1 MGSQKDVSVAENE
14 HQGDVPSTA
23 SVSIPSTGAPSH
35 NVHNEAAA
43 GVGAL
48 NESAIVHAVEDTT
61 GLADHWKC
69 LAACTLMSMCPFQYG
84 VDFGLI
90 SGLQA
95 MPGFLKVFG
104 YEIPSP
110 DPAAPPMYGLQ
121 TERQQLISSLMILGA
136 FVSSGLAG
144 PTAAYLSR
152 RMCIWAAIVLCIV
165 ANVVMMTATNIG
177 AMYAGRLLIGLANG
191 MFMTYSQ
198 LYIQECAPAKYRG
211 MMISAFQIWTSVGT
225 LIGTVIDNFTA
236 PILGKNSYI
245 IPLAIIFVI
254 PGLLFFALFFIP
266 ESPRWLMDQG
276 KYEQARVALRWLR
289 PYSDDV
295 VEAEATEIQDGLES
309 EKALHASV
317 RLLDLVRDPVDR
329 RRTLIAVGALSTQG
343 ASGAMYMIA
352 YGTYFFAEAGID
364 APFQNSC
371 ILTGVG
377 VFVIMVNS
385 AVITRIGRRRVFLT
399 TGLTICGFAQLFTA
413 IIYTVKPGSQ
423 TAGKGIVAFSVIYIV
438 GYNGLVA
445 SYAWLSG
452 GELPSQRLRSLTFG
466 VATAM
471 GFFLAWLATFTAP
484 YFINPTSLN
493 WGPKYGYIWFPSCL
507 IAAAWIFFF
516 LPEVKG
522 RTLEEIDEMFMAKLP
537 ARKFRHYQCVG
548 HQVNATKAGEKTEA
562 EQYA

>member
-14 HQGDVPSTA
+14 QVEAG
-23 SVSIPSTGAPSH
+23 IAP
-35 NVHNEAAA
+35 NA
-43 GVGAL
+43 

-61 GLADHWKC
+61 GMREHWKC

-95 MPGFLKVFG
+95 MTGFLKVFG
-104 YEIPSP
+104 YEIPGV
-110 DPAAPPMYGLQ
+110 DGAPPTYGLQ
-121 TERQQLISSLMILGA
+121 TDRQQLISSLMVLGA

-144 PTAAYLSR
+144 PTAKYIGRKMS
-152 RMCIWAAIVLCIV
+152 IWSAIVLCIV
-165 ANVVMMTATNIG
+165 ANVIMMTATNIG

-191 MFMTYSQ
+191 MLMTYSQ

-211 MMISAFQIWTSVGT
+211 MMISAFQVWTSVGS
-225 LIGTVIDNFTA
+225 LVGTIVDNFTA
-236 PILGKNSYI
+236 SIEGKNSYI
-245 IPLAIIFVI
+245 IPLGIIYVI
-254 PGLLFFALFFIP
+254 PGLLFIAIFFIP

-276 KYEQARVALRWLR
+276 KYDQARVALRWLR

-295 VEAEATEIQDGLES
+295 VEAEAQEIQDGLEA
-309 EKALHASV
+309 ERALNAGV
-317 RLLDLVRDPVDR
+317 TLMDLVRNPIDR
-329 RRTLIAVGALSTQG
+329 RRTLLAVGALSTQG

-352 YGTYFFAEAGID
+352 YGTYFFEEAGIN
-364 APFQNSC
+364 APFQNAC
-371 ILTGVG
+371 ILSGVG

-399 TGLTICGFAQLFTA
+399 TGLTICAFAQLFTA
-413 IIYTVKPGSQ
+413 IIYTVKPGSE

-438 GYNGLVA
+438 GYNGLVS

-466 VATAM
+466 VATAT

-484 YFINPTSLN
+484 YFINGASLN

-507 IAAAWIFFF
+507 IAAAWIYLY
-516 LPEVKG
+516 LPEVKN

-537 ARKFRHYQCVG
+537 ARKFRKYQCTGLNMHSNEKASAVE
-548 HQVNATKAGEKTEA
+548 VENVENTTATE
-562 EQYA
+562 